1 TLLGPLAIND
11 QFWFSV
17 PYGGP
22 TNCPQVCQVQQG
34 KEYCWLAC
42 DPRLDDELYFV
53 KKRVQLDLSIGG
65 ITLGALI
72 LWEDVNFTY
81 PYPLPVKPQD
91 FRFGVCVSVTGTTVS
106 GIKITS
112 STGLYCDPSAKN
124 TVKKYSAYGRVVA
137 DQWGEVIKISGIQIG
152 GLTFSSSTTFKPNMP
167 ISEKLTVSW
176 ALMGFTI
183 KADLNLEDVTKL
195 KFTRTMITFA
205 LSDNIAVT
213 ITDLG
218 GNFVIDDVTIDLTD
232 IAIQTA
238 VINGSLS
245 FTPGGAGISALSFG
259 LELPIPIGT
268 FSGTLTYGGTPLKWK
283 TFDFALA
290 ADVAGLGLTLTTTFG
305 ITGLDNF
312 HVILTIPF
320 SA

>member
-1 TLLGPLAIND
+1 
-11 QFWFSV
+11 
-17 PYGGP
+17 
-22 TNCPQVCQVQQG
+22 

-42 DPRLDDELYFV
+42 DRRLDDELYFV

-81 PYPLPVKPQD
+81 PWNPNITPGTQD
-91 FRFGVCVSVTGTTVS
+91 FNFGVCVSVTGVTVS

-112 STGLYCDPSAKN
+112 STGFYCDPSAKN
-124 TVKKYSAYGRVVA
+124 RVKKYWAYGRV
-137 DQWGEVIKISGIQIG
+137 QTSELWGEVIKISGIQIG
-152 GLTFSSSTTFKPNMP
+152 GLTFSSSTTFKPSKP
-167 ISEKLTVSW
+167 VKETLGLTW
-176 ALMGFTI
+176 DIMGFTVI
-183 KADLNLEDVTKL
+183 GSLNLDDVTKL
-195 KFTRTMITFA
+195 IPSYFILTFA

-213 ITDLG
+213 ITDLKG
-218 GNFVIDDVTIDLTD
+218 DFVIDDVTIDLTD

-268 FSGTLTYGGTPLKWK
+268 FSGTLTYGGTPLKWE

-290 ADVAGLGLTLTTTFG
+290 ADVAGLGLTLTATFG